1 MSPTPSPDPALH
13 GGPKPSRLLHKLG
26 HVYMR
31 RLGWKLVGSVPTSLD
46 RAVFIAAP
54 HTTNWDLANML
65 AVSWVL
71 QVKMSWLGKDSL
83 FSAPGGV
90 VLKWLGGLPVDRSGP
105 HGLVGEAARLLRET
119 PDGLWL
125 AVPPS
130 GTRGFRDRWRSGFY
144 HIAREANV
152 PILCGFIDYERKEM
166 GILDHFVPTGDIKA
180 DMDRVRAAYAGV
192 KGKFPQLQSTI
203 VLKDEGED

>member
-1 MSPTPSPDPALH
+1 MSSSSVH
-13 GGPKPSRLLHKLG
+13 RGPKPPKLLHRLGKL
-26 HVYMR
+26 YMS
-31 RLGWKLVGSVPTSLD
+31 RLGWKVIGEVPRELD

-54 HTTNWDLANML
+54 HTSNWDLVNML
-65 AVSWVL
+65 TVSWVL

-90 VLKWLGGLPVDRSGP
+90 VLKLLGGLPVDRSGP

-119 PDGLWL
+119 KGGLWL

-130 GTRGFRDRWRSGFY
+130 GTRGFKDHWRSGFY

-152 PILCGFIDYERKEM
+152 PILCGFIDYEKKEM
-166 GILDHFVPTGDIKA
+166 GILDHFVPSGDVKA
-180 DMDRVRAAYAGV
+180 DMDRIRKAYEPV
-192 KGKFPQLQSTI
+192 KGKFHD
-203 VLKDEGED
+203 LKSVIRLKEEG